1 MDKKLGMR
9 LREVKNDLEEIVKKL
24 ESNDSNKE
32 YLLDIIH
39 VKSFLGEWVTSSMEN
54 KSIRDVATDVYLKL
68 AQIVEVYNFKK
79 NDRRC
84 QKKIFMKS
92 IKKLLQ
98 VIDEE
103 LPKVERIDSL
113 EDKLL
118 KAEITLPNYDYYSE
132 EKIQEMIHSN
142 ARAIAQLLV
151 TSNK

>member
-1 MDKKLGMR
+1 
-9 LREVKNDLEEIVKKL
+9 
-24 ESNDSNKE
+24 
-32 YLLDIIH
+32 
-39 VKSFLGEWVTSSMEN
+39 
-54 KSIRDVATDVYLKL
+54 
-68 AQIVEVYNFKK
+68 
-79 NDRRC
+79 
-84 QKKIFMKS
+84 MKS